1 MPQPSAYPNLDRL
14 AVIPDLPNEPPQL
27 CLSPF
32 SQINSQP
39 VQWLWPDRIPLGK
52 LTLLVGPPGIGK
64 GLLALDLAARVTR
77 GDPWPASTAPGSAG
91 GLADHQAPS
100 GSVVLL
106 HADDDQADVVS
117 HRLTAAGADLDK
129 CVTLQHPPADTA
141 PGSAGGFTPEQS
153 LQDKLS
159 VLKSALC
166 TAADPRLIVID
177 PISAFVPTT
186 AGRDNQSLSVL
197 RSLLDLAKSHRLAI
211 VAVAHSSSGPS
222 IALGR
227 PAITSSLL
235 RAATTILGVIP
246 DPKNHERRLLLP
258 IKSNLAPRQPSL
270 AFSITLDEAKSAPRL
285 QWESEPLPA
294 TFNPLA
300 PRLPPAERKYQDDEN
315 YFTVRLREE
324 LADGPKSRFKLQLF
338 LPGSDQQQ
346 YRAAERLGVIKAKGG
361 FEDGWVWMLP
371 EHFPK
376 WQTEQEAKRQQARQH
391 RKERRRAA
399 SP

>member
-1 MPQPSAYPNLDRL
+1 MPQPSYPNLDRL
-14 AVIPDLPNEPPQL
+14 AVVPDIPDQLPQPRPI
-27 CLSPF
+27 PF
-32 SQINSQP
+32 SQIKSQP
-39 VQWLWPDRIPLGK
+39 VGWLWPDRIPLGK

-64 GLLALDLAARVTR
+64 GLVALDLAARVTR
-77 GDPWPASTAPGSAG
+77 GDAWPASA
-91 GLADHQAPS
+91 ADKAPS
-100 GSVVLL
+100 GSVFLL

-129 CVTLQHPPADTA
+129 SVTLQLPATAA
-141 PGSAGGFTPEQS
+141 PGSASDFIPQRS
-153 LQDKLS
+153 LHDELPA
-159 VLKSALC
+159 LKSALQ

-186 AGRDNQSLSVL
+186 AGRDNQSQSVL
-197 RSLLDLAKSHRLAI
+197 RSLLDLAKSHCLAV

-227 PAITSSLL
+227 LTITPSFL
-235 RAATTILGVIP
+235 RAATTILSVMP
-246 DPKNHERRLLLP
+246 DPKNHERRLLVP
-258 IKSNLAPRQPSL
+258 IKSNLGPQQPSL
-270 AFSITLDEAKSAPRL
+270 AFRLALAEANSAPRL

-300 PRLPPAERKYQDDEN
+300 AHLPHAERKYQDDED
-315 YFTVRLREE
+315 YFKVRLREE
-324 LADGPKSRFKLQLF
+324 LADGPQSRSLLEII

-346 YRAAERLGVIKAKGG
+346 YRAADRLGVIKAKGG
-361 FEDGWVWMLP
+361 YEDGWVWMLP

-376 WQTEQEAKRQQARQH
+376 WQAEQDAKRQQAKQH
-391 RKERRRAA
+391 RKPRRRGA